1 MDFKLTICA
10 CTLGIGIAY
19 ILPKGLA
26 AYLRYYFAGSLLLS
40 VLISCVRV
48 AKVAFLPASQD
59 TAYMLI
65 VQLIKY
71 GSLLWFFQAFFNILI
86 FKRWQNHTIFKTTEI
101 DSECRKIAN
110 WGYRSSAI
118 FNGALFLF
126 YTIGKA
132 KHIQEMESFFIDSG
146 YPGYFTYLSMLIECT
161 ASLLL
166 LLPVPT
172 NIKKY
177 AAFVLLFEMIAAVG
191 THIRNGDP
199 LIASY
204 EALIQI
210 IVILILM
217 FWLVRRERSNSC
229 SHNEPY
235 ASK

>member
-10 CTLGIGIAY
+10 CTLGIGMAC
-19 ILPKGLA
+19 ILPKGLT

-71 GSLLWFFQAFFNILI
+71 GSLLWFFQALFNILI
-86 FKRWQNHTIFKTTEI
+86 FKRWQNQTTLKPPEI
-101 DSECRKIAN
+101 DAEYRKITN
-110 WGYRSSAI
+110 WGYMSTAI

-132 KHIQEMESFFIDSG
+132 KHIEEMESFFIDSG
-146 YPGYFTYLSMLIECT
+146 YPRYFTYLSMLIECA

-166 LLPVPT
+166 LLPLPKI
-172 NIKKY
+172 IKKY
-177 AAFVLLFEMIAAVG
+177 AAFALLFEMIAAVG

-199 LIASY
+199 FIASY

-217 FWLVRRERSNSC
+217 YWLAGLKKSISC
-229 SHNEPY
+229 DPH
-235 ASK
+235 